1 MVDSFDWE
9 DIIEWIVLGAIDA
22 HKFHGKGSFHGKE
35 SVEEC
40 IEDTIEA
47 LKDNAL
53 SRYEEIKS
61 EEGVHARLK
70 TVQVAVDLESKK
82 SRRLTEEEREILNE
96 YFEE

>member
-1 MVDSFDWE
+1 MPNCKNTESLNTNNNNNINPIRVDSFDWE

-61 EEGVHARLK
+61 EEG
-70 TVQVAVDLESKK
+70 E
-82 SRRLTEEEREILNE
+82 
-96 YFEE
+96 

>member
-1 MVDSFDWE
+1 MPNCKNTESLNTNNNNNTNLIMVDSFDWE

-61 EEGVHARLK
+61 EEG
-70 TVQVAVDLESKK
+70 E
-82 SRRLTEEEREILNE
+82 
-96 YFEE
+96 